1 MICRKRVDRLDGT
14 ATNNDLIFR
23 GVIMVKTICLANLR
37 VLSHWTI
44 FSIILI
50 LVSGCQ
56 TKGPPLSQNAAAMV
70 IVVQDIVAHLSTAL
84 TGPVADGDI
93 AEINVIL
100 KNYFSG
106 AGLEPRLPVTYAGVT
121 NNQGII
127 LTAYPPIK
135 SIGSDFS
142 KYGVMARVL
151 QNKGIHQEKLFLDNY
166 PEIWVICAPL
176 VNHGKVVGT
185 VWLALDAEKVRK
197 TWEISSETFLGID
210 FNK

>member
-1 MICRKRVDRLDGT
+1 
-14 ATNNDLIFR
+14 
-23 GVIMVKTICLANLR
+23 MVKTIFKAQLR
-37 VLSHWTI
+37 PLSHWV
-44 FSIILI
+44 ILI
-50 LVSGCQ
+50 VMLILFSGCQ
-56 TKGPPLSQNAAAMV
+56 AKESPLSQKAAAMV
-70 IVVQDIVAHLSTAL
+70 IVVQDMVTHLSTAL
-84 TGPVADGDI
+84 TGPVADGDT

-142 KYGVMARVL
+142 KYGVVAKTL
-151 QNKGIHQEKLFLDNY
+151 QNKGIHQEKLFMENH
-166 PEIWVICAPL
+166 PEIWVICASL
-176 VNHGKVVGT
+176 VNQGKVAGT
-185 VWLALDAEKVRK
+185 VWFAMDAEKVRK
-197 TWEISSETFLGID
+197 TWEISSEGFLGIN

>member
-1 MICRKRVDRLDGT
+1 
-14 ATNNDLIFR
+14 
-23 GVIMVKTICLANLR
+23 MVKTIFKAQLR
-37 VLSHWTI
+37 PLSHWA
-44 FSIILI
+44 ILI
-50 LVSGCQ
+50 VMLTLLSGCQ
-56 TKGPPLSQNAAAMV
+56 AKESPLSQKAAAMV
-70 IVVQDIVAHLSTAL
+70 IVVQDMVTHLSTAL

-142 KYGVMARVL
+142 KYGVMAKVL
-151 QNKGIHQEKLFLDNY
+151 QNKGIYQEKLFIDNY
-166 PEIWVICAPL
+166 PEILVSCAPL
-176 VNHGKVVGT
+176 ANHGKVVGRCGWPWT
-185 VWLALDAEKVRK
+185 PKK
-197 TWEISSETFLGID
+197 SERPG
-210 FNK
+210 K